1 MGFSEAAE
9 AEGACALCQ
18 RVAKGLAHLPYR
30 FVLAICGGEM
40 GCCGGSSCCR
50 NLLRGTPSLVRFE
63 AVLLEHVRLCFSYIS
78 FN

>member
-9 AEGACALCQ
+9 AEGACAVCQ

-30 FVLAICGGEM
+30 FVLAIRGGEM
-40 GCCGGSSCCR
+40 GCCGGSIAVGSFSH
-50 NLLRGTPSLVRFE
+50 PFLVRFE
-63 AVLLEHVRLCFSYIS
+63 AVLLRHVRLCFAYIS